1 MNESSQN
8 IIVNLDESQTVIKLS
23 EILKTFQSEIFLK
36 KIYRGMLYEVNLKSI
51 LGLINIHLTNGDKV
65 EVRAVGEDAQK
76 ALEAVVEYLT

>member
-1 MNESSQN
+1 
-8 IIVNLDESQTVIKLS
+8 
-23 EILKTFQSEIFLK
+23 
-36 KIYRGMLYEVNLKSI
+36 MLYEVNLKSI